1 MNRIPRP
8 FVLVAV
14 LAGFTGCITTTV
26 SKKQYADLSAGAIG
40 CPSEELTISGEK
52 ESFGL
57 GEHVPPWTAEC
68 RGHRFICSAA
78 GQTVSCKEE
87 LKAAEAPAA
96 APAPAQA
103 TDAAQ

>member
-1 MNRIPRP
+1 MNRILRP
-8 FVLVAV
+8 FVLFSV
-14 LAGFTGCITTTV
+14 LAGITGCVTV

-40 CPSEELTISGEK
+40 CPAEELTISGEQQ
-52 ESFGL
+52 SFGL
-57 GEHVPPWTAEC
+57 GDHVTPWNAEC

-78 GQTVSCKEE
+78 GQTVTCKEE

-103 TDAAQ
+103 SDAVK